1 MVQDIHRRPQIAQQ
15 ISDLLAMSVSDFLSM
30 TQVHTVPFFV
40 LTKKQDILQRIA
52 DACGQSIMVLC
63 REHTN
68 LAAILSCVLLRTSS
82 EVESLVMALLNAV
95 SPEFGNVDCA
105 ELLKSEPQSTASEL
119 LRAAGENDEIKS
131 PKVSR
136 PLGVSVE
143 MRSDPLKAH
152 QALHFLAEITHGRS
166 VSGRGT
172 ARKMDLIGPFFE
184 THVLGIMALLADTIN
199 DGKGPQP
206 VLEKIRCLGAIR
218 EMTKLAKS
226 HVSNGLPQVSSLHF
240 RFLGS
245 STKWNLLVDMRMSSI
260 CHRNKR
266 SFQSR
271 VRCLDCYDD

>member
-1 MVQDIHRRPQIAQQ
+1 MKLFAPYWRTIAVTVVQDIHRRPQIAQQ
-15 ISDLLAMSVSDFLSM
+15 ISDLLAMSVPDFLSM
-30 TQVHTVPFFV
+30 TQVHTVPNFV

-63 REHTN
+63 REHNN
-68 LAAILSCVLLRTSS
+68 LAAILSCVLLLTSS
-82 EVESLVMALLNAV
+82 DVEGLVMALLNAV

-119 LRAAGENDEIKS
+119 LRAAGENDEIKR

-136 PLGVSVE
+136 LLGVSVV
-143 MRSDPLKAH
+143 MRSNSLKAH
-152 QALHFLAEITHGRS
+152 QALHFLADITHGRS
-166 VSGRGT
+166 VSGRGV

-218 EMTKLAKS
+218 EMIKLAKS
-226 HVSNGLPQVSSLHF
+226 HVSNGLPQVSCLHF
-240 RFLGS
+240 PFLGS
-245 STKWNLLVDMRMSSI
+245 STK
-260 CHRNKR
+260 
-266 SFQSR
+266 
-271 VRCLDCYDD
+271 